1 MSNQTERLPSGIVK
15 FTISRKEL
23 KDILS
28 EKYDVDVESVSF
40 EEVGVS
46 ISLPI
51 PEMEDMEEEF
61 GEKAEGEFEEGE
73 SEVSNY

>member
-1 MSNQTERLPSGIVK
+1 MSSQTERLPSGVVK
-15 FTISRKEL
+15 FTISREEL

-46 ISLPI
+46 ISLRV
-51 PEMEDMEEEF
+51 PEKEDKEEKF
-61 GEKAEGEFEEGE
+61 GEEAEGELGEGE
-73 SEVSNY
+73 SDVSNY